1 MGRKWRAI
9 DIEII
14 RNNLHMTNSE
24 LADALNRTAAAVQC
38 KKKKLHLKMPI
49 RYIQQE
55 TAWNKLNHAIGRG
68 DIQRGQCV
76 VCGKP
81 NADAHHVDY
90 SKPLDVIW
98 LCHMHHLMLH
108 IGIALKGVDESET

>member
-68 DIQRGQCV
+68 DIQGDSASYVESLMQM
-76 VCGKP
+76 
-81 NADAHHVDY
+81 HTMW
-90 SKPLDVIW
+90 VIAS
-98 LCHMHHLMLH
+98 LSM
-108 IGIALKGVDESET
+108 